1 MSARQLVSASSRRRR
16 LTLEASLERGIV
28 VKLVRKDRFLLKEA
42 LVCARGFHRGL
53 VSGLGMRT
61 RVSGLT
67 SRRLLE
73 HTHMYRWLPHGHLEL
88 AEGVPRVVPS
98 GSSGVPIAAEAT
110 MGIAPTTAERLPSLG

>member
-1 MSARQLVSASSRRRR
+1 
-16 LTLEASLERGIV
+16 
-28 VKLVRKDRFLLKEA
+28 
-42 LVCARGFHRGL
+42 
-53 VSGLGMRT
+53 MRT